1 MSFLSEKVHTIRN
14 SDIKPKLS
22 HEIKESLESEIKDL
36 SKKHGCSVR
45 KVDAKDGYT
54 SVELAG
60 KDDYSDIGK
69 VVDAV
74 DAVNLKWRSAM
85 GMGYVTFN
93 VNDKKSVKETLTF
106 KQFLLSEAIY
116 KPEESEW

>member
-106 KQFLLSEAIY
+106 KQFLLSEAID
-116 KPEESEW
+116 KSEESEW